1 MNNIMSEALRQLK
14 ACIRRYQVTDNELKH
29 LNKTVYDKRDERQ
42 VIESEMCEIIKLP
55 EFAGVKNLRIDE
67 DGSIIQII
75 KPGALKP
82 WSLSKKDLREH
93 LQNCLESEQ
102 VDKVYQFIVKEQTKK
117 LVSQDYNFNRVL
129 R

>member
-1 MNNIMSEALRQLK
+1 MSEALRQLK

>member
-1 MNNIMSEALRQLK
+1 MSEALRQLK
-14 ACIRRYQVTDNELKH
+14 SCIRRYQATDNELKH

-55 EFAGVKNLRIDE
+55 EFVGVEKLKIDE

-129 R
+129 K

>member
-129 R
+129 K

>member
-1 MNNIMSEALRQLK
+1 MSEALRQLK
-14 ACIRRYQVTDNELKH
+14 ACIRRYQATDNELKH

-42 VIESEMCEIIKLP
+42 LIESEMCEIIKLP
-55 EFAGVKNLRIDE
+55 EFVGVEKLKIDE

-93 LQNCLESEQ
+93 LQNYSTHMGGHANAEELY
-102 VDKVYQFIVKEQTKK
+102 DFIIKEQTKK

-129 R
+129 K

>member
-14 ACIRRYQVTDNELKH
+14 ACIRRYQATDNELKH

-42 VIESEMCEIIKLP
+42 LIESEMCEIIKLP
-55 EFAGVKNLRIDE
+55 EFVGVEKLKIDE

-102 VDKVYQFIVKEQTKK
+102 VDKVYQFIIKEQTKK

-129 R
+129 K